1 MPLWAKKM
9 DSKLAKTGPNPIASI
24 GGPKMPG
31 QWEAQLFQLL
41 PTYIYI
47 GEGIFA
53 TKKMPWYPFSARHG
67 FSLLLILLASAFR
80 RKLWFKIVSFN
91 SRFDGQLF
99 WSQDTSTM
107 SDPLEL
113 TLRTFFFRNHPSNE
127 PWLGVKKSGTCP
139 QPHPPTDHPPK
150 SWYMTLDP
158 KCYTFLES
166 SHQMQF
172 ISAEKRFFFQHRK
185 NFFFRFTK

>member
-1 MPLWAKKM
+1 MVILCPTVHVLGPFMPLWAKKI
-9 DSKLAKTGPNPIASI
+9 DSKLAKTDPIPIASI

-31 QWEAQLFQLL
+31 HWEAQLFQLL

-91 SRFDGQLF
+91 SRFDGQLL
-99 WSQDTSTM
+99 WSQDASTM
-107 SDPLEL
+107 SETLKL
-113 TLRTFFFRNHPSNE
+113 TLRTFFFRIHHSNE
-127 PWLGVKKSGTCP
+127 PCP
-139 QPHPPTDHPPK
+139 VVLEIIREVLQ
-150 SWYMTLDP
+150 
-158 KCYTFLES
+158 CY
-166 SHQMQF
+166 
-172 ISAEKRFFFQHRK
+172 
-185 NFFFRFTK
+185 